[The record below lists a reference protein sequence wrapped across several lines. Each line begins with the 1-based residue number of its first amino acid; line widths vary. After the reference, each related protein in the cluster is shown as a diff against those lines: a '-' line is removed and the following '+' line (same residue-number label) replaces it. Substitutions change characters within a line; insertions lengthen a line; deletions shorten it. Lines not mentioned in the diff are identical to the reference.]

1 MAQPAYRI
9 PPNLDG
15 KADPAVVRA
24 IQHLDRTVNQHEIA
38 FSQLTPATTSSTT
51 SAASSSPTVSA
62 GVTASQASSVAVQ
75 AIQSTL
81 GQVNAQTGTTYTTL
95 NSDYG
100 AIVTLD
106 NASPVAVTLGGDGTG
121 LQAQWWS
128 FIQNNGAGTATL
140 TPASGTINGAA
151 SITLITGQ
159 SVATFFDGANWWA
172 ATSIPGSGGTITDV
186 IAGTGLNGGGAS
198 GAVTLNLD
206 VPVSIADGGTG
217 TASTLT
223 GLVRGDPAA
232 MTAAELSGDATT
244 SGSNAITLA
253 TVNPDVGSF
262 TSANITVNG
271 KGLITAAANGSGS
284 GLPINDPTFTGVMT
298 GPQYA
303 SNSGTPT
310 AVVGAGA
317 GVGATVLVNGNDT
330 AGGISL
336 TTGTGAGT
344 GPLATVTFTNA
355 YPTGTF
361 VLTNQ
366 IGASSFFGFYT
377 VTTAAHFVLNSSVGL
392 ADLTTYVI
400 QYIVSGY

>member
-159 SVATFFDGANWWA
+159 SVATFFDGTNWWA
-172 ATSIPGSGGTITDV
+172 ATSIPGSGGTITAV
-186 IAGTGLNGGGAS
+186 VAGTGLTGGGSS
-198 GAVTLNLD
+198 GSVTLAIATTAVT
-206 VPVSIADGGTG
+206 A
-217 TASTLT
+217 
-223 GLVRGDPAA
+223 
-232 MTAAELSGDATT
+232 
-244 SGSNAITLA
+244 GSYTN
-253 TVNPDVGSF
+253 
-262 TSANITVNG
+262 ANITVNAEG
-271 KGLITAAANGSGS
+271 QITAAANGSSGAVLRGS
-284 GLPINDPTFTGVMT
+284 ATF
-298 GPQYA
+298 
-303 SNSGTPT
+303 SSISGTGWKT
-310 AVVGAGA
+310 
-317 GVGATVLVNGNDT
+317 
-330 AGGISL
+330 
-336 TTGTGAGT
+336 
-344 GPLATVTFTNA
+344 ATVTV
-355 YPTGTF
+355 TGATIGAAVAANVET
-361 VLTNQ
+361 VLTQNVANINAQ
-366 IGASSFFGFYT
+366 VTSSNT
-377 VTTAAHFVLNSSVGL
+377 VTVYMYWTDPGG
-392 ADLTTYVI
+392 TYITPVA
-400 QYIVSGY
+400 QVAVFN

>member
-172 ATSIPGSGGTITDV
+172 ATSIPGSGGTITAV
-186 IAGTGLNGGGAS
+186 VAGTGLTGGGSS
-198 GAVTLNLD
+198 GSVTLAIATTAVT
-206 VPVSIADGGTG
+206 A
-217 TASTLT
+217 
-223 GLVRGDPAA
+223 
-232 MTAAELSGDATT
+232 
-244 SGSNAITLA
+244 GSYTN
-253 TVNPDVGSF
+253 
-262 TSANITVNG
+262 ANITVNAEG
-271 KGLITAAANGSGS
+271 QLTAASNGSSS
-284 GLPINDPTFTGVMT
+284 GLPVNDPTFTGVMT

-330 AGGISL
+330 AGGKSDNGYWSRNWA
-336 TTGTGAGT
+336 TGNGDFHECL
-344 GPLATVTFTNA
+344 PHRNVCF
-355 YPTGTF
+355 
-361 VLTNQ
+361 
-366 IGASSFFGFYT
+366 
-377 VTTAAHFVLNSSVGL
+377 
-392 ADLTTYVI
+392 D
-400 QYIVSGY
+400 

>member
-172 ATSIPGSGGTITDV
+172 ATSIPGSGGTITAV
-186 IAGTGLNGGGAS
+186 VAGTGLTGGGSS
-198 GAVTLNLD
+198 GSVTLAIATTAVT
-206 VPVSIADGGTG
+206 A
-217 TASTLT
+217 
-223 GLVRGDPAA
+223 
-232 MTAAELSGDATT
+232 
-244 SGSNAITLA
+244 GSYTN
-253 TVNPDVGSF
+253 
-262 TSANITVNG
+262 ANITVNAEG
-271 KGLITAAANGSGS
+271 QLTAAANGSG
-284 GLPINDPTFTGVMT
+284 
-298 GPQYA
+298 
-303 SNSGTPT
+303 GTSYIKGTVTMP
-310 AVVGAGA
+310 GQAGA
-317 GVGATVLVNGNDT
+317 GTYTASGTV
-330 AGGISL
+330 
-336 TTGTGAGT
+336 TGAVT
-344 GPLATVTFTNA
+344 GSMAIVGVVNSTEAALLSNLIAFVPSTNTVEIQITSNA
-355 YPTGTF
+355 SFLG
-361 VLTNQ
+361 LTLPVVVFN
-366 IGASSFFGFYT
+366 
-377 VTTAAHFVLNSSVGL
+377 
-392 ADLTTYVI
+392 
-400 QYIVSGY
+400 

>member
-15 KADPAVVRA
+15 KADPAVVKA

-62 GVTASQASSVAVQ
+62 GVTASQASGIAVQ

-81 GQVNAQTGTTYTTL
+81 GQVNAQTGTAYTTL

-121 LQAQWWS
+121 VQAQWWS

-159 SVATFFDGANWWA
+159 SVATFFDGTNWWA
-172 ATSIPGSGGTITDV
+172 ATSIPGSGGTITAV
-186 IAGTGLNGGGAS
+186 VAGTGLTGGGSS
-198 GAVTLNLD
+198 GSVTLAIATTAVT
-206 VPVSIADGGTG
+206 A
-217 TASTLT
+217 
-223 GLVRGDPAA
+223 
-232 MTAAELSGDATT
+232 
-244 SGSNAITLA
+244 GSYTN
-253 TVNPDVGSF
+253 
-262 TSANITVNG
+262 ANITVNAEG
-271 KGLITAAANGSGS
+271 QLTAAANGSSS
-284 GLPINDPTFTGVMT
+284 GLPVNNPTFTGLMT

-303 SNSGTPT
+303 SNGSTPGIAAGAASGTSPT
-310 AVVGAGA
+310 IAIS
-317 GVGATVLVNGNDT
+317 GNDS
-330 AGGISL
+330 GGSIGITPGIGA
-336 TTGTGAGT
+336 TTGT
-344 GPLATVTFTNA
+344 LATVTWATA
-355 YPTGTF
+355 YPNGCFVVVQPLGTGTF
-361 VLTNQ
+361 INVYAAVGTTTGFDLDTSTSLTP
-366 IGASSFFGFYT
+366 AT
-377 VTTAAHFVLNSSVGL
+377 P
-392 ADLTTYVI
+392 YVFI
-400 QYIVSGY
+400 YIVSGY